1 MAAYWS
7 QRRKLPQVVNKRT
20 KRISSKQ
27 LVETALHVLVA
38 WNGGSDPAPDDI
50 EILQNAFPA
59 SAHLPID
66 ELACLVIHD
75 LSGRAFREAEQ
86 SPGPDQPDQMM
97 DEVA

>member
-1 MAAYWS
+1 M
-7 QRRKLPQVVNKRT
+7 LVVNERT

-38 WNGGSDPAPDDI
+38 WNGGSDPACDDI

-59 SAHLPID
+59 SARLPAN
-66 ELACLVIHD
+66 ELACRMIHE

-86 SPGPDQPDQMM
+86 SPVPDQRM

>member
-1 MAAYWS
+1 M
-7 QRRKLPQVVNKRT
+7 LIVNKRT
-20 KRISSKQ
+20 ERTSSKQ

-38 WNGGSDPAPDDI
+38 WNGGSDPARDDI
-50 EILQNAFPA
+50 EILKTAFPA

-66 ELACLVIHD
+66 ELACQVIHD

-86 SPGPDQPDQMM
+86 SPGPEHRM